1 MHSRSMIE
9 RLSEIVGQNVPRGT
23 LSKLIAFSELL
34 QIENDQQNLISRA
47 SVDQLW
53 ERHILDSAQLVR
65 LAPRPDSS
73 WLDIGAGAG
82 LPGIVIAIL
91 SEGPV
96 RLVEPRRLRA
106 DFLERCVADLDLG
119 SRVTVESSRISAAH
133 GSVDCLTARAVASVD
148 RLFAMA
154 GHLAG
159 ANTRWILPKGRSGRK
174 ELAEAEVQWQ
184 GRFRTEASRTEAEA
198 VIVVAEAVR
207 RRPKGRG

>member
-1 MHSRSMIE
+1 MIE

-23 LSKLIAFSELL
+23 FDKLVAFSELL

-47 SVDQLW
+47 SVDHLW

-65 LAPRPDSS
+65 FAPRPDSS
-73 WLDIGAGAG
+73 WLDVGAGAG
-82 LPGIVIAIL
+82 LPGIVLAVL

-119 SRVTVESSRISAAH
+119 SRVAVEATRISAAR
-133 GSVDCLTARAVASVD
+133 GTVDCLTARAVASVD

-154 GHLAG
+154 GHLA
-159 ANTRWILPKGRSGRK
+159 APHTRWVLPKGRSGRK

-184 GRFRTEASRTEAEA
+184 GQFRTEASLTEADA
-198 VIVVAEAVR
+198 VIVVAQAVR
-207 RRPKGRG
+207 RKPKGRG